1 MSERQGAV
9 VASFT
14 DLLSPIVDDFQCE
27 LVDVDYNNGVMKV
40 VIDESGGL
48 LSQTLI
54 EVTKAVSCMIDAE
67 DPIPGRFTLEVTS
80 PGVERPLKK
89 PEHFSRSVGEE
100 VSIKTMPDV
109 DGDRRLEGVLVKS
122 DEYGVTVAAGD
133 GERTLRYGEIRS
145 ARTVFA
151 WGPTP
156 KRGGSKNGS
165 SKGAAQESNTTK
177 GQLADE
183 R

>member
-1 MSERQGAV
+1 MSEKQSAV
-9 VASFT
+9 VTSFT
-14 DLLSPIVDDFQCE
+14 DHLLPIMDDFQCE
-27 LVDVDYNNGVMKV
+27 LVDVDYSNGVMKV
-40 VIDESGGL
+40 VIDQEDGL

-54 EVTKAVSCMIDAE
+54 EVTKAVSRMVDAE

-89 PEHFSRSVGEE
+89 PEHFRRSIGEQ
-100 VSIKTMPDV
+100 VSIKTTPDV
-109 DGDRRLEGVLVKS
+109 DGDRRFEGELVNT
-122 DEYGVTVAAGD
+122 DEFGVTVLTED

-156 KRGGSKNGS
+156 KRGGSKNGA
-165 SKGAAQESNTTK
+165 SKGTAQDMHTKK